1 MDIKAVLGQNLK
13 TFRKEKALSQEA
25 VAYSCD
31 ISVSTYARIEQGKRN
46 CCVETVR
53 KISEVLEVS
62 PCRLMA
68 ETCHSPKIYVE
79 ETEK

>member
-1 MDIKAVLGQNLK
+1 MDIKTVLAKNLR
-13 TFRKEKALSQEA
+13 TYRKKKDLSQEE
-25 VAYSCD
+25 VAYSCN
-31 ISVSTYARIEQGKRN
+31 ISVSTYSRIEQGKQN

-68 ETCHSPKIYVE
+68 EDCHSPEYCIE
-79 ETEK
+79 EGAL